1 MSEADTPNN
10 EPISEPTASSDG
22 SADELSDVTETS
34 ENLQIVRFS
43 ELPELKPAVQP
54 WKPEET
60 TEIVSITGVFST
72 DPDVDEVASESTDT
86 FGQRLNQDADWF
98 ALAQKMRQRNRRLLD
113 QVTQLRAAL
122 KQKQEAL
129 NAELTR
135 SQQRETQFAQQTE
148 ELNTLH
154 EQLARLFNALES
166 SHQASQ
172 RQQILI
178 ETLSEQLQSSQE
190 RIAQLERECALTQ
203 QRHNEQSHQLLQA
216 ANTCRELRTRLQRQQ
231 RQTLQFKA
239 ALEKSLEMP
248 ASSPDTQ
255 QRHRSGNVNQP
266 FVPKVQPIQPWS
278 AEPELVEETSSFD
291 TLWKRPVKLEP
302 TQPVPFSQTESF
314 EVRRIEE
321 VDFSPKVDASDIAQ
335 TTDAPSEESA
345 AIELELEQQ
354 LLAEMSALAEAAGL
368 PEVESDLADTPADVT
383 VEQGLQPEQSKE
395 LTLYRLDAEDTPL
408 AQETRELEI
417 EVEVQEEQS
426 QEDFSD
432 RTPQPQNEVVLP
444 QSNWPSPTLYPLR
457 PPKKRKSLAAIDLP
471 SFPRFYPS

>member
-10 EPISEPTASSDG
+10 EPIPEPTASSDD

-60 TEIVSITGVFST
+60 TDIVSITGAFST
-72 DPDVDEVASESTDT
+72 DPDVDDSAGESTDT
-86 FGQRLNQDADWF
+86 FGQKLSQDADWF

-113 QVTQLRAAL
+113 QVNQLTAAL
-122 KQKQEAL
+122 KQKQEVL
-129 NAELTR
+129 NVEVTR
-135 SQQRETQFAQQTE
+135 SQQRETQLAQQTE

-239 ALEKSLEMP
+239 ALEKSLEMRP
-248 ASSPDTQ
+248 ASSDTQ

-266 FVPKVQPIQPWS
+266 FVPKAQPIQPWS
-278 AEPELVEETSSFD
+278 AEPGLVEEASNFD

-302 TQPVPFSQTESF
+302 PQPILFTQTEPF
-314 EVRRIEE
+314 EVRHIEE
-321 VDFSPKVDASDIAQ
+321 VDFSLRVDASDLAQ
-335 TTDAPSEESA
+335 TTDAPSEDSA

-354 LLAEMSALAEAAGL
+354 LLAEMSSLAEAAGL
-368 PEVESDLADTPADVT
+368 SEVESDLADTPADVT
-383 VEQGLQPEQSKE
+383 VEQELQPEQSKE
-395 LTLYRLDAEDTPL
+395 LTLYRFNAEDTPL
-408 AQETRELEI
+408 AEETRELEI
-417 EVEVQEEQS
+417 EVAVQEEQF
-426 QEDFSD
+426 QEDSSG
-432 RTPQPQNEVVLP
+432 RTPEAQTEVVLP

-457 PPKKRKSLAAIDLP
+457 TPKKRKSLAAIDLP